1 MSTVRRIATGVVAA
15 GVVAVGAV
23 ATVSWLDTGDDH
35 GPRHVVPGGDAE
47 AGRELL
53 VSYGCASCH
62 AVPGVPSVERGV
74 GPDLA
79 GMDERL
85 AIAGHLPN
93 RPEELIR
100 WIRDPQQIAPGT
112 LMPDMGVDA
121 QDARDIAAYLYGP

>member
-1 MSTVRRIATGVVAA
+1 MSVVRRTATAVVAVGVVAA
-15 GVVAVGAV
+15 GAA
-23 ATVSWLDTGDDH
+23 ATVSWLGTGDDH

-47 AGRELL
+47 RGRELL
-53 VSYGCASCH
+53 VTYGCTSCH

-100 WIRDPQQIAPGT
+100 WIRDPQEIAPGT

-121 QDARDIAAYLYGP
+121 QDARDMAAYLYGP